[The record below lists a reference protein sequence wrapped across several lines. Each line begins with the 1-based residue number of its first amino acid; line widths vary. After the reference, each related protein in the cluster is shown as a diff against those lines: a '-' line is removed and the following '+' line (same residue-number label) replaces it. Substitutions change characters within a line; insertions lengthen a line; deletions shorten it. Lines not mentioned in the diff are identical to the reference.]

1 MQEIAMPVSTEV
13 PIEATLADLPED
25 PFAVLGLIRAA
36 VRGEAE
42 SFAAAAAALTQGAV
56 MLVNSDG
63 TVLASGGW
71 PGHCGADAA
80 APATEIVLRDE
91 AGLWGTLIIT
101 PGPSGIR
108 CRPRE
113 SLLAELGLAL
123 VKTVYSERTHA
134 TLESQLV
141 VLSCLAGRD
150 ADWLLHGDRATVPD
164 VARRLVM
171 IRSARTL
178 HGHAATR
185 LLDLTRRAAAC
196 GDAIPGLY
204 LAPSDGALVGVY
216 HDTGAHVTAH
226 KRSWS
231 EVLRGT
237 AADRSVTVAIG
248 AAVTDPDDFPG
259 QHRLVRDIAEIQQR
273 GSGFFGL
280 PQVAMLDDLGPLTEV
295 IGGAP
300 GRNLVPFAER
310 VLGDLLY
317 DQRFGGQLIET
328 LYAYLQTGGSPRE
341 AGELLHLHPST
352 VKYRMR
358 VIRDLLGPRLRD
370 QNARFDLELAVRLCL
385 AARLLRTGAAR

>member
-1 MQEIAMPVSTEV
+1 MPVSTEV
-13 PIEATLADLPED
+13 LSGIGVADLPED

-42 SFAAAAAALTQGAV
+42 SFAVTAAALTQGHV
-56 MLVNSDG
+56 MLLDGDG
-63 TVLASGGW
+63 TVLGLS
-71 PGHCGADAA
+71 AA
-80 APATEIVLRDE
+80 AGRETAKSQAASEIVLRDE
-91 AGLWGTLIIT
+91 SGVWGTLTVT
-101 PGPSGIR
+101 PGPSAGP
-108 CRPRE
+108 CQAWEP
-113 SLLAELGLAL
+113 LLAELGLAL
-123 VKTVYSERTHA
+123 AKTVYRERTSA
-134 TLESQLV
+134 TLESQLA

-150 ADWLLHGDRATVPD
+150 ADWPLHNAATAPD

-171 IRSARTL
+171 LRAARPL

-196 GDAIPGLY
+196 GNTIPCLY
-204 LAPSDGALVGVY
+204 LAPADGALVGVY
-216 HDTGAHVTAH
+216 RDADDLVPAH
-226 KRSWS
+226 KRRWS
-231 EVLRGT
+231 QVLLG
-237 AADRSVTVAIG
+237 AGADDSVTVAIG
-248 AAVTDPDDFPG
+248 AAVTEPDDFPG

-273 GSGFFGL
+273 GSGLFGL
-280 PQVAMLDDLGPLTEV
+280 PRVAMVDDLGPLTEV
-295 IGGAP
+295 IGNAP

-370 QNARFDLELAVRLCL
+370 RSARFDLELAVRLCL
-385 AARLLRTGAAR
+385 AARLLRTGDAR

>member
-1 MQEIAMPVSTEV
+1 MPVSAEV
-13 PIEATLADLPED
+13 LIDDPLVEPPGDL
-25 PFAVLGLIRAA
+25 FAMLGLVRAA
-36 VRGEAE
+36 VNGETE
-42 SFAAAAAALTQGAV
+42 SFAAAAAALIEGAV
-56 MLVNSDG
+56 MLLDGDG
-63 TVLASGGW
+63 TVLALSPGPGG
-71 PGHCGADAA
+71 DRLVSAA
-80 APATEIVLRDE
+80 ATEIVLRDQ
-91 AGLWGTLIIT
+91 ARVWGTIT
-101 PGPSGIR
+101 VSPRPPGTL
-108 CRPRE
+108 CQPRE

-123 VKTVYSERTHA
+123 VKAVYSERTRA
-134 TLESQLV
+134 TLESRLV
-141 VLSCLAGRD
+141 VLSCLSGGEAGWPLR
-150 ADWLLHGDRATVPD
+150 GDRTAVPE

-171 IRSARTL
+171 IRTARAL

-196 GDAIPGLY
+196 GDAVPGLY
-204 LAPSDGALVGVY
+204 LVPSDGALVGVY
-216 HDTGAHVTAH
+216 RDTGDHVTAH
-226 KRSWS
+226 KRSW
-231 EVLRGT
+231 ERVLRAVG
-237 AADRSVTVAIG
+237 DRSVTVAIG

-280 PQVAMLDDLGPLTEV
+280 PPVAMLDDLGPLTEV

-310 VLGDLLY
+310 VLGELLY

-358 VIRDLLGPRLRD
+358 VIRDLLGPRLQDRS
-370 QNARFDLELAVRLCL
+370 ARFDLELAVRLCL

>member
-1 MQEIAMPVSTEV
+1 MPVPTEV
-13 PIEATLADLPED
+13 LTGTTLADLPED

-36 VRGEAE
+36 VRGEPEA
-42 SFAAAAAALTQGAV
+42 FAAAAAALIQGAV
-56 MLVNSDG
+56 MLVDTDG
-63 TVLASGGW
+63 TVLGSGDW
-71 PGHCGADAA
+71 EGHRGADAT

-91 AGLWGTLIIT
+91 AGLWGTLTVT
-101 PGPSGIR
+101 PGPSGTR
-108 CRPRE
+108 CRPQE

-123 VKTVYSERTHA
+123 VKAVYSERTRA
-134 TLESQLV
+134 ALESQLA
-141 VLSCLAGRD
+141 VLSCMAGGD
-150 ADWLLHGDRATVPD
+150 ADWLPRGDRAIVPD
-164 VARRLVM
+164 AARRLVV
-171 IRSARTL
+171 IRAARAL
-178 HGHAATR
+178 HGHTATR

-204 LAPSDGALVGVY
+204 LVPSDGALVGVY
-216 HDTGAHVTAH
+216 RDTGDHVSAH

-231 EVLRGT
+231 EVLRDT

-248 AAVTDPDDFPG
+248 AAVTDPYDFPG

-280 PQVAMLDDLGPLTEV
+280 PRVAMLDDLGPLTEV

-328 LYAYLQTGGSPRE
+328 LYSYLQTGGSPRE

-385 AARLLRTGAAR
+385 AARLLRTGAAQ